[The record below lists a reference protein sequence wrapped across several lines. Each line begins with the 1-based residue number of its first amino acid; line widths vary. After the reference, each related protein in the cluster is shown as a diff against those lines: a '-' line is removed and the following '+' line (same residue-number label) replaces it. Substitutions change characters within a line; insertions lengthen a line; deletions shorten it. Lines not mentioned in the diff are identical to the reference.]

1 MGKNSVHH
9 DKKGYYCVECSNEAY
24 KKLIP
29 LLEHDP
35 KKRPRDPHEFRQRC
49 PRCGTSS
56 HYHESEILVSTVRR
70 VQGFEPAEGFR
81 NVSA

>member
-9 DKKGYYCVECSNEAY
+9 DKKDYYCVECSNEDC
-24 KKLIP
+24 KHLIP
-29 LLEHDP
+29 LLEYDP
-35 KKRPRDPHEFRQRC
+35 KKQLRSPSEFQR
-49 PRCGTSS
+49 RCRLCGESS
-56 HYHESEILVSTVRR
+56 LYHAKEIKVSRARR